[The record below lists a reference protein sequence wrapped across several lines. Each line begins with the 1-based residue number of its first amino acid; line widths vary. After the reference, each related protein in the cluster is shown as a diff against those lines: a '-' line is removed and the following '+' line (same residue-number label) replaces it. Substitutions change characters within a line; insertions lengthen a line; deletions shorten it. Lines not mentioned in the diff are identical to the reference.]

1 MAAMSKIAV
10 VTGASQGLGFAL
22 VEGLAQRLDPSDV
35 VYLTGRGAPDAGNA
49 LGRTRPSVRRDQ
61 QHRYDP
67 ATAGPESGAQTRW
80 KAAGGGQLL
89 GLLATIATALARAL
103 RDRRDDP

>member
-35 VYLTGRGAPDAGNA
+35 VYLTGRDVVRRGK
-49 LGRTRPSVRRDQ
+49 RPGPNSSIRSSRPTTSVRPG
-61 QHRYDP
+61 YC
-67 ATAGPESGAQTRW
+67 GP
-80 KAAGGGQLL
+80 
-89 GLLATIATALARAL
+89 
-103 RDRRDDP
+103 